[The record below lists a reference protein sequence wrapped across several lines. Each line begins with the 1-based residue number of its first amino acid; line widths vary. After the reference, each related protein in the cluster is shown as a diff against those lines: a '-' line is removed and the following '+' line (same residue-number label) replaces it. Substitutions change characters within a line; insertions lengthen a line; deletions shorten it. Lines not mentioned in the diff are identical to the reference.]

1 MSFDLNIPRTTG
13 EPLNLTINVGQNLFI
28 MGANGTGKSS
38 LMYHLYMLP
47 YSHNNV
53 RRISAHRQ
61 TWFSSTTM
69 DLSSQQKREF
79 ETYIRNGD
87 MNLASRWK
95 EDYASQRASISIYD
109 LIEAENV
116 RARSIAGAVDS
127 QNMEYAKTLSKKDGP
142 LKIINEL
149 LRLSNIHIEIS
160 VGENDQVVASKCGG
174 TPYSVAELSDGE
186 RNALLIAAN
195 VLTLKSGTLV
205 LIDEPERHLH
215 RSIISPLLTHLF
227 SKREDCAFIVSTHDV
242 MLPLDN
248 PSARTLLIRGCT
260 YAGSS
265 VSGWDADIVPPET
278 EIDDDIKKD
287 ILGARRKI
295 LFIEGTENSL
305 DKPLYSLVFPNVSII
320 AKSSCRDVEHTVSSI
335 RDSAHL
341 HWVHAFGIVDNDRR
355 PETDINRLKEKGIYA
370 LPVFSVESIYY
381 HPHIQG
387 LIAERQ
393 ANLIG
398 GDAST
403 YLDSAKTAAIKE
415 IEPHIQRLSR
425 RTAEKAIREE
435 FFRHLPKKGDI
446 KDERP
451 INVSID
457 VAKFVK
463 QEYERLQNALNAGN
477 LAEIISRYP
486 VRETPALDKI
496 AKEALG
502 FQNCKQYEGAVRK
515 LLIDD
520 KEALTF
526 VKSLFGTLVSDIE
539 AA

>member
-1 MSFDLNIPRTTG
+1 MMSFDLNIPRTTG
-13 EPLNLTINVGQNLFI
+13 ELLNLTINVGQNLFI
-28 MGANGTGKSS
+28 MGANGSGKSS
-38 LMYHLYMLP
+38 LMQRV
-47 YSHNNV
+47 YSSYFGNA
-53 RRISAHRQ
+53 RWISAHRQ
-61 TWFSSTTM
+61 TWFSSNTM
-69 DLSSQQKREF
+69 DLSSQQKRDYE
-79 ETYIRNGD
+79 NGMRSGD
-87 MNLASRWK
+87 TNLYARWK
-95 EDYASQRASISIYD
+95 DDYASQRASISIYD
-109 LIEAENV
+109 LIDAENV

-127 QNMEYAKTLSKKDGP
+127 QKMEYAKTLSKEDAP
-142 LKIINEL
+142 IKIINEL
-149 LRLSNIHIEIS
+149 LRLSNIPIEIS

-195 VLTLKSGTLV
+195 VLTVKSDTLV

-227 SKREDCAFIVSTHDV
+227 SKRDDCAFIVSTHDV

-265 VSGWDADIVPPET
+265 VSGWEADIVPPET

-335 RDSAHL
+335 RDSTNL
-341 HWVHAFGIVDNDRR
+341 HWVHALGIVDNDRR
-355 PETDINRLKEKGIYA
+355 PEADINRLNEKGIYA

-387 LIAERQ
+387 LIAQRQ
-393 ANLIG
+393 ADIIG

-403 YLDSAKTAAIKE
+403 YLENAKTAAMRKINEGIQSLSIK
-415 IEPHIQRLSR
+415 
-425 RTAEKAIREE
+425 TAEKAIREKY
-435 FFRHLPKKGDI
+435 FRNTPKKEDI
-446 KDERP
+446 KNRIP
-451 INVSID
+451 VNVSID
-457 VAKFVK
+457 VNEFVN
-463 QEYERLQNALNAGN
+463 QELERLGNALNSGDFTQ
-477 LAEIISRYP
+477 LISQYP
-486 VRETPALDKI
+486 VRETGALTNI
-496 AKEALG
+496 AKELK
-502 FQNCKQYEGAVRK
+502 FQKREDYEGAVRK
-515 LLIDD
+515 LLMENT
-520 KEALTF
+520 EALNF
-526 VKSLFGTLVSDIE
+526 VKSLFGTLAYDIE
-539 AA
+539 AV

>member
-1 MSFDLNIPRTTG
+1 MSFDFNIPRSTG

-28 MGANGTGKSS
+28 IGANGTGKSS
-38 LMYHLYMLP
+38 LMHHLYMLH

-61 TWFSSTTM
+61 TWFSSNTM
-69 DLSSQQKREF
+69 DLSSQQKREY
-79 ETYIRNGD
+79 ETNIRSVD
-87 MNLASRWK
+87 TNLASRWK
-95 EDYASQRASISIYD
+95 EDFASQRASISIYD
-109 LIEAENV
+109 LIDAENV

-127 QNMEYAKTLSKKDGP
+127 QNMEYAKTLSKEDAP
-142 LKIINEL
+142 IKIINEL
-149 LRLSNIHIEIS
+149 LRLSNIPIEIS
-160 VGENDQVVASKCGG
+160 VSENDQVVASKCGG

-195 VLTLKSGTLV
+195 VLTVKSGTLV

-215 RSIISPLLTHLF
+215 RSIISPLLTLLF
-227 SKREDCAFIVSTHDV
+227 SKRDDCAFIVSTHDV

-265 VSGWDADIVPPET
+265 VSGWDVDIVPPET

-287 ILGARRKI
+287 IFGARRKI

-335 RDSAHL
+335 RDSANL

-381 HPHIQG
+381 HPHIQC
-387 LIAERQ
+387 LIAQRQ

-403 YLDSAKTAAIKE
+403 YLDNAKTAAMKKINE
-415 IEPHIQRLSR
+415 GIQSLSNK
-425 RTAEKAIREE
+425 TAEKAIREE
-435 FFRHLPKKGDI
+435 YFRNTPKKEDI
-446 KDERP
+446 KNR
-451 INVSID
+451 IAVNVSID
-457 VAKFVK
+457 VTEFVK
-463 QEYERLQNALNAGN
+463 QEFERLENALNRGN
-477 LAEIISRYP
+477 LTELISQYP
-486 VRETPALDKI
+486 VRETGALTNI
-496 AKEALG
+496 AKELK
-502 FQNCKQYEGAVRK
+502 FQKREDYEGAVRK
-515 LLIDD
+515 LLMDNT
-520 KEALTF
+520 EALNF
-526 VKSLFGTLVSDIE
+526 VKSLFGTLASDIE
-539 AA
+539 AV

>member
-1 MSFDLNIPRTTG
+1 MFFDLNIPRTTG

-38 LMYHLYMLP
+38 LMQHLYMFHD
-47 YSHNNV
+47 SHNNA
-53 RRISAHRQ
+53 RWISAHRQ
-61 TWFSSTTM
+61 TWFSSNTM
-69 DLSSQQKREF
+69 DFSSQQKREI
-79 ETYIRNGD
+79 ETYIRNVD
-87 MNLASRWK
+87 RNLTSRWK
-95 EDYASQRASISIYD
+95 DDYPSQRASISIYD
-109 LIEAENV
+109 LIDAENV

-127 QNMEYAKTLSKKDGP
+127 QNMEYAKTLSKEDAP
-142 LKIINEL
+142 IKIINEL
-149 LRLSNIHIEIS
+149 LGLSNIPIEIS
-160 VGENDQVVASKCGG
+160 VRENDQVVASKCGG

-195 VLTLKSGTLV
+195 VLTVKSGTLV

-335 RDSAHL
+335 RDSAKL

-355 PETDINRLKEKGIYA
+355 PEADINRLKEKGIYA

-387 LIAERQ
+387 FIAQRQ

-403 YLDSAKTAAIKE
+403 YLDSAKTAAMKKINE
-415 IEPHIQRLSR
+415 GIQTLSNK
-425 RTAEKAIREE
+425 TAEKAIREE
-435 FFRHLPKKGDI
+435 FFRNLPKKEDI
-446 KDERP
+446 KDGIP
-451 INVSID
+451 IKVDID
-457 VAKFVK
+457 VKEFVK
-463 QEYERLQNALNAGN
+463 QEYEWLKNALDAGKFPE
-477 LAEIISRYP
+477 LISQYP
-486 VRETPALDKI
+486 IRETGALTNI
-496 AKEALG
+496 AKELK
-502 FQNCKQYEGAVRK
+502 FQKREDYEGAVRK
-515 LLIDD
+515 LLMDNT
-520 KEALTF
+520 EALNF
-526 VKSLFGTLVSDIE
+526 VKSLFGTLASDID
-539 AA
+539 AV

>member
-1 MSFDLNIPRTTG
+1 MSFDFTIPRSTG
-13 EPLNLTINVGQNLFI
+13 ETLNLTINVGENLFI

-38 LMYHLYMLP
+38 LMHHLYMVH

-53 RRISAHRQ
+53 QRISAHRQ
-61 TWFSSTTM
+61 TWFSSNTM
-69 DLSSQQKREF
+69 DLSSQQKRDF
-79 ETYIRNGD
+79 ETNIRIGD
-87 MNLASRWK
+87 TSLASRWK
-95 EDYASQRASISIYD
+95 EDYASQRASIAIYD
-109 LIEAENV
+109 LIDAENV

-127 QNMEYAKTLSKKDGP
+127 QNMECAKTLSEKDAP
-142 LKIINEL
+142 IKIINEL
-149 LRLSNIHIEIS
+149 LRLSNIPIEIS

-195 VLTLKSGTLV
+195 VLTVKSCTLV

-248 PSARTLLIRGCT
+248 PNARTLLIRGCT

-335 RDSAHL
+335 RDSAKL
-341 HWVHAFGIVDNDRR
+341 HWVHAFGIVDNDLR
-355 PETDINRLKEKGIYA
+355 PEADINRLKEKGIYA
-370 LPVFSVESIYY
+370 IPVFSVESIYY

-387 LIAERQ
+387 FIAQRQ

-403 YLDSAKTAAIKE
+403 YLHSAKTAAMKKINE
-415 IEPHIQRLSR
+415 GIQNLSNK
-425 RTAEKAIREE
+425 TAEKAIREE
-435 FFRHLPKKGDI
+435 FFRNLPKKEDI
-446 KDERP
+446 QDGIHIKVD
-451 INVSID
+451 ID
-457 VAKFVK
+457 VNEFVK
-463 QEYERLQNALNAGN
+463 QEYDRLENALEAGN
-477 LAEIISRYP
+477 FPELISQYP
-486 VRETPALDKI
+486 IRETGALTNI
-496 AKEALG
+496 AKELK
-502 FQNCKQYEGAVRK
+502 FQKREDYEGAVRK
-515 LLIDD
+515 LLMDNT
-520 KEALTF
+520 EALNF
-526 VKSLFGTLVSDIE
+526 VKSLFGTLASDID
-539 AA
+539 AV

>member
-1 MSFDLNIPRTTG
+1 MSFDLNIPRARG
-13 EPLNLTINVGQNLFI
+13 ERLYFPINVGDKVFA
-28 MGANGTGKSS
+28 MGANGSGKSS
-38 LMYHLYMLP
+38 LMQWVYGSYFP
-47 YSHNNV
+47 NV
-53 RRISAHRQ
+53 QWISAHRQ
-61 TWFSSTTM
+61 TWFVSNTM
-69 DLSSQQKREF
+69 DLSSQQKLDYENAM
-79 ETYIRNGD
+79 RNGD
-87 MNLASRWK
+87 VLSSARWK
-95 EDYASQRASISIYD
+95 DDYPSQRASMAIYD
-109 LIEAENV
+109 LINADN
-116 RARSIAGAVDS
+116 ARNREIAGAVDS
-127 QNMEYAKTLSKKDGP
+127 NNMENAGALSKKDAP
-142 LKIINEL
+142 IKIINEL
-149 LRLSNIHIEIS
+149 LRLSNIFIEIS
-160 VGENDQVVASKCGG
+160 INENNQVIARKCGG
-174 TPYSVAELSDGE
+174 TPYSVTELSDGE
-186 RNALLIAAN
+186 RNVLLIAAN
-195 VLTLKSGTLV
+195 VLTVKSGTLV

-227 SKREDCAFIVSTHDV
+227 SKRDDCAFIVSTHDV

-265 VSGWDADIVPPET
+265 VSGWDANIVPPET
-278 EIDDDIKKD
+278 EIDDEIKKD

-295 LFIEGTENSL
+295 LFIEGDEKSL

-335 RDSAHL
+335 RDSDNL

-355 PETDINRLKEKGIYA
+355 PETDINLLKEKGIYA

-381 HPHIQG
+381 HPHIQD
-387 LIAERQ
+387 LIAQRHAVVTGNDESKLL
-393 ANLIG
+393 A
-398 GDAST
+398 
-403 YLDSAKTAAIKE
+403 SAKIAAIEAIKPC
-415 IEPHIQRLSR
+415 IKRLSD

-435 FFRHLPKKGDI
+435 FFRNLPKKEDI
-446 KDERP
+446 KDGRD

-463 QEYERLQNALNAGN
+463 PEYERLQNALNAGN

-496 AKEALG
+496 AKELG

-526 VKSLFGTLVSDIE
+526 VKSLFGPLASDME
-539 AA
+539 AV